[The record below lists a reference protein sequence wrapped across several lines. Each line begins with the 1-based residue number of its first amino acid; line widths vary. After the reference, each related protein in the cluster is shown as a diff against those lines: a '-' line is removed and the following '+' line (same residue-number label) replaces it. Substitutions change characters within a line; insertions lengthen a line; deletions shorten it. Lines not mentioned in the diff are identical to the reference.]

1 MTKIELL
8 ADLASKVVAVGD
20 NKLIGQADAI
30 ANVRR
35 YDVDVYITLDA
46 DGNEEMTTQRIH
58 VHEESAPEE
67 RAVYTYPLRKNFVD
81 NSAELKGNN
90 KVFAELVRE
99 QTYGE
104 IKGFSLSHTIN
115 LADDLK
121 AGIFVITNL
130 DDTETLM
137 AYSILGDEVK
147 KVPYKNV
154 NK

>member
-20 NKLIGQADAI
+20 NKLIGQADAM

-35 YDVDVYITLDA
+35 YDVDVYTTLDA

-58 VHEESAPEE
+58 VHSESTPEE

-81 NSAELKGNN
+81 NSALKGND

-99 QTYGE
+99 QTDGE

-130 DDTETLM
+130 DDTETMM
-137 AYSILGDEVK
+137 AYSILGDDVK